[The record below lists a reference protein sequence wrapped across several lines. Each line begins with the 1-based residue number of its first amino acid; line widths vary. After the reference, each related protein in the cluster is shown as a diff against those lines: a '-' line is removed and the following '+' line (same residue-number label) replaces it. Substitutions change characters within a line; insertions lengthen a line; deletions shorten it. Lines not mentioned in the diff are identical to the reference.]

1 MQDRASFERHLLALL
16 RRRPAI
22 DLPAVYQLEQLFGL
36 QLRAEALD
44 EWRVFWSLAVHFF
57 TALRMAPDRQFTD
70 SEACVANQILSGVL
84 LRGQFDAQDAP
95 CVDDLQVISSL
106 LFLEQAD
113 AISQRLV
120 NDLQTWTESP
130 ENDMPHHVH
139 SDAQRMAELAS
150 DVSLEGVHQ
159 VADTLASQLARLRT
173 QRVVADIH
181 ASVQGAQEVSRL
193 LQQFAVGHVRA
204 PQENVLAALRGD

>member
-1 MQDRASFERHLLALL
+1 MQLRASFERHLLALL

-22 DLPAVYQLEQLFGL
+22 DLPAVYQLEQLCKQ
-36 QLRAEALD
+36 QLRAESLAD
-44 EWRVFWSLAVHFF
+44 WRVFWSLAVHFF
-57 TALRMAPDRQFTD
+57 TALRLAPGREFTD
-70 SEACVANQILSGVL
+70 SEACVSNQILSGVL

-95 CVDDLQVISSL
+95 CVDDLQVISHL

-113 AISQRLV
+113 VISQRLV
-120 NDLQTWTESP
+120 DDLHHWSESP
-130 ENDMPHHVH
+130 ETDMLHDAQW
-139 SDAQRMAELAS
+139 DAQRMTVLAQ
-150 DVSLEGVHQ
+150 DVALDGVRE

-193 LQQFAVGHVRA
+193 LQQFAVGNVRA